1 MVTGHEPVYALYID
15 CPINGREAI
24 VTGERDPFRIRN
36 IATSR
41 KFTKR
46 LKARQ
51 GRKAIITKDNR
62 ELRGGAT
69 ALDRLCYEKWLQDHQ
84 PEEDSDGGCDR

>member
-15 CPINGREAI
+15 CPINGREEI
-24 VTGERDPFRIRN
+24 VTGERDPFRIRH

-46 LKARQ
+46 VAARA
-51 GRKAIITKDNR
+51 GRKVVITKDNR
-62 ELRGGAT
+62 ELQGGAA
-69 ALDRLCYEKWLQDHQ
+69 ALDRLCYEKWLQDNQ
-84 PEEDSDGGCDR
+84 PEEAE